1 MRYTFENNKPV
12 EIKAI
17 VVDGMRIV
25 YPTDA
30 QVDEAEAGYPLE
42 LTTPPEYDSDTQ
54 RLELSYSLEDGV
66 ISQVWTIIDIPQPT
80 EEELRIA
87 ELRSL
92 LAQSDAGFETFKST
106 PIVYP
111 VNGLRYK
118 PSYIKDFWNSVI
130 VLGSAAFPMVI
141 SDADCVAEEMTFE
154 QFTALYGWLIQ
165 QSAAEI
171 AAVNTYQA
179 PLIAELKELES
190 GQD

>member
-1 MRYTFENNKPV
+1 MRYTFENEKPV
-12 EIKAI
+12 EIKSI

-25 YPTDA
+25 YPTDE
-30 QVDEAEAGYPLE
+30 QVDAANAGYPLQ
-42 LTTPPEYDSDTQ
+42 LISPPEYDTETQ
-54 RLELSYSLEDGV
+54 RLELSYSLEDDV
-66 ISQVWTIIDIPQPT
+66 ITQVWTVIDIPQPT

-87 ELRSL
+87 EIRGL
-92 LAQSDAGFETFKST
+92 LAESDAGFEEFKAT

-165 QSAAEI
+165 ESATEI

-179 PLIAELKELES
+179 PLIAELKELER